1 MPNFTPSRLI
11 AILGAGAVLATAV
24 ALPDMASAQPR
35 GYYDSHHHY
44 HYYHH
49 YHRCVRRDA
58 NNGTAIGAV
67 GGGLATGLL
76 THSVAGGLIGAAVG
90 GVAGH
95 QIAKHR
101 AYGRC

>member
-1 MPNFTPSRLI
+1 MPHLTPSRLI
-11 AILGAGAVLATAV
+11 AMLGAGAVLAAATV
-24 ALPDMASAQPR
+24 APDMASAQPR
-35 GYYDSHHHY
+35 GYYDNH
-44 HYYHH
+44 HH
-49 YHRCVRRDA
+49 YHRCVVRHA

-76 THSVAGGLIGAAVG
+76 THSVTGGLIGAAVG

>member
-1 MPNFTPSRLI
+1 MLKCSSARFTTL
-11 AILGAGAVLATAV
+11 LGLAAVLTTA
-24 ALPDMASAQPR
+24 AAPGFASAQPR
-35 GYYDSHHHY
+35 GYYDHR
-44 HYYHH
+44 HH

-76 THSVAGGLIGAAVG
+76 THSVVGGLAGAAVG

-95 QIAKHR
+95 EIAKNR
-101 AYGRC
+101 ARGRC

>member
-1 MPNFTPSRLI
+1 MLRFKPSRLI
-11 AILGAGAVLATAV
+11 AALGAGAVLTMTA
-24 ALPDMASAQPR
+24 AAPGLASAQPR

-44 HYYHH
+44 H
-49 YHRCVRRDA
+49 RCVVRHA

-67 GGGLATGLL
+67 GGGLAAGLL
-76 THSVAGGLIGAAVG
+76 THSVTGGLIGAAVG

-101 AYGRC
+101 AYSHC

>member
-1 MPNFTPSRLI
+1 MPQSIPSRLL
-11 AILGAGAVLATAV
+11 AAFGAGAVLAAAV
-24 ALPDMASAQPR
+24 AAPDLASAQPR
-35 GYYDSHHHY
+35 GYYDSR
-44 HYYHH
+44 HH

-76 THSVAGGLIGAAVG
+76 THSVTGGLIGAAVG

-101 AYGRC
+101 AYSHC

>member
-1 MPNFTPSRLI
+1 MLKLGPARLI
-11 AILGAGAVLATAV
+11 AVIGSAAALATAM
-24 ALPDMASAQPR
+24 APEMASAQPR
-35 GYYDSHHHY
+35 GYYDHH
-44 HYYHH
+44 HH
-49 YHRCVRRDA
+49 YHRCVVRHA

-76 THSVAGGLIGAAVG
+76 THSVTGGLIGAAVG

>member
-1 MPNFTPSRLI
+1 MPNFKSARFI
-11 AILGAGAVLATAV
+11 AVFGSAAILSAAV
-24 ALPDMASAQPR
+24 AAPDMASAQPR
-35 GYYDSHHHY
+35 GYYDNH
-44 HYYHH
+44 HH

-76 THSVAGGLIGAAVG
+76 THSVTGGLIGAAVG

>member
-1 MPNFTPSRLI
+1 MFKFTPARLTAMI
-11 AILGAGAVLATAV
+11 GSTAVLAASLV
-24 ALPDMASAQPR
+24 APSLASAQQR
-35 GYYDSHHHY
+35 GYYDTR
-44 HYYHH
+44 HH

-76 THSVAGGLIGAAVG
+76 THSVTGGLIGAAVG

-95 QIAKHR
+95 QIAQHR
-101 AYGRC
+101 AYSRC